1 MEALFNPIK
10 INNLD
15 IPNRFAMAPMTRNK
29 SPNGIPGQ
37 NVADYYE
44 RRAKGGV
51 GLIITEGVEVSHPSS
66 SGYPDVPG
74 LKPEAHEGWRNV
86 ISQVHKYDSKI
97 FCQLWHVGAIR
108 KPGLPPE
115 PDVPGFTPSGL
126 VRKDKKVAYE
136 MTADD
141 VENMIEIYVRDI
153 EIIKDLG
160 FDGVEL
166 HGAHG
171 YLIDQFFWE
180 DTNQRKDSFGGS
192 IQLRSSFASEIIKR
206 ARAKVGNDFCIA
218 IRFSQW
224 KQQDY
229 EAKLA
234 KNQDDLETL
243 LRPLVDAGIDVIHAS
258 NRRFWEPEFEGS
270 NLNLAGWTK
279 KITGLPTI
287 TVGSVGLESDFIGFY
302 QGEDE
307 VKSAPIDDLVKRM
320 DDKEFDM
327 VAVGR
332 ALLSDPEWVNKVKE
346 GRYDEVIPFSK
357 KHAENYY

>member
-1 MEALFNPIK
+1 METLFNPIK

-141 VENMIEIYVRDI
+141 V
-153 EIIKDLG
+153 
-160 FDGVEL
+160 
-166 HGAHG
+166 
-171 YLIDQFFWE
+171 
-180 DTNQRKDSFGGS
+180 
-192 IQLRSSFASEIIKR
+192 
-206 ARAKVGNDFCIA
+206 
-218 IRFSQW
+218 
-224 KQQDY
+224 
-229 EAKLA
+229 
-234 KNQDDLETL
+234 
-243 LRPLVDAGIDVIHAS
+243 
-258 NRRFWEPEFEGS
+258 
-270 NLNLAGWTK
+270 
-279 KITGLPTI
+279 
-287 TVGSVGLESDFIGFY
+287 
-302 QGEDE
+302 
-307 VKSAPIDDLVKRM
+307 
-320 DDKEFDM
+320 
-327 VAVGR
+327 
-332 ALLSDPEWVNKVKE
+332 
-346 GRYDEVIPFSK
+346 
-357 KHAENYY
+357 

>member
-1 MEALFNPIK
+1 METLFNPIK
-10 INNLD
+10 INNLH

-153 EIIKDLG
+153 KIIKDLG

-180 DTNQRKDSFGGS
+180 DTNQRKDGFGGS

-206 ARAKVGNDFCIA
+206 ARAKVGNDFSIA
-218 IRFSQW
+218 IRFLNGNSKTT
-224 KQQDY
+224 KQ
-229 EAKLA
+229 
-234 KNQDDLETL
+234 
-243 LRPLVDAGIDVIHAS
+243 S
-258 NRRFWEPEFEGS
+258 
-270 NLNLAGWTK
+270 
-279 KITGLPTI
+279 
-287 TVGSVGLESDFIGFY
+287 
-302 QGEDE
+302 
-307 VKSAPIDDLVKRM
+307 
-320 DDKEFDM
+320 
-327 VAVGR
+327 
-332 ALLSDPEWVNKVKE
+332 
-346 GRYDEVIPFSK
+346 
-357 KHAENYY
+357 